1 MSIVYGNF
9 STENNKEE
17 RIELTDEDKSSDR
30 FLEENYRVEEELS
43 SN

>member
-1 MSIVYGNF
+1 MSIVYGKF
-9 STENNKEE
+9 VSEKNKEE

-43 SN
+43 CN

>member
-1 MSIVYGNF
+1 MSIVHGNF